1 MARPI
6 STGFKTGL
14 AFWLSSQASVV
25 YGHKHEGNLTE
36 EELHAPID
44 SILWMHMALQAVVWG
59 IIFPIGMVFGLSRS
73 RWHVPTQVRT
83 FPWPATSFVV
93 SPCLIQSVGFALTLG
108 GIFLGHAHGGRQFRH
123 SMHGSI
129 GSWIVVPIF
138 TQLILG
144 IYLKLHIHQET
155 LRPLGAKLVRSH
167 RSQGLV
173 WPKWCRSV
181 CGTLHHGE
189 YRQLRLKSVPTP
201 QAQGSAFIGYGII
214 LSLVLVLGE
223 NWVRRSGK
231 SPEWWDSWVIM
242 LWGIVNTF
250 TEHWGGAWSVKDLQH
265 TVLGV
270 LWWTGGALGIF
281 LSRNN
286 QRNVIPALIIILT
299 GWAMSDHVQALMLS
313 TKVHAVF
320 GYTLILAGVT
330 RMIEICFL
338 PATLHTAGSLEDN
351 DSEHTLSPSQGV
363 VTSQIIAARA
373 FRHLPPFLL
382 VASGFLFMSAT
393 DEELEVADDAGLDH
407 VTYILGMYSI
417 AFLLYL
423 FTLFLFHLYVT
434 TGQNANSIHA
444 GRDIIF
450 SAPPNDGIE
459 LTSPRDASKWYSRV
473 PREERPVHVIGEVDD

>member
-44 SILWMHMALQAVVWG
+44 SILWMHMALQAIVWG

-73 RWHVPTQVRT
+73 RWHVPTQ
-83 FPWPATSFVV
+83 S
-93 SPCLIQSVGFALTLG
+93 IGFALTLG

-123 SMHGSI
+123 SVHGSI

-155 LRPLGAKLVRSH
+155 LRPYAVRAHGILGRL
-167 RSQGLV
+167 
-173 WPKWCRSV
+173 WPILGWVQSLFGVIVLRDL
-181 CGTLHHGE
+181 CGPNGAGQCAAH
-189 YRQLRLKSVPTP
+189 YIM
-201 QAQGSAFIGYGII
+201 GSAFIGYGII

-338 PATLHTAGSLEDN
+338 PATLHAAGSFGDN

-423 FTLFLFHLYVT
+423 FTQFLFHLYVT
-434 TGQNANSIHA
+434 TGQNANSIQA

-473 PREERPVHVIGEVDD
+473 PREECPVHVIGEVDD

>member
-14 AFWLSSQASVV
+14 AFWLSSQAPVV

-44 SILWMHMALQAVVWG
+44 SILWMHMALQAAVWG

-73 RWHVPTQVRT
+73 RWHVPTQ
-83 FPWPATSFVV
+83 S
-93 SPCLIQSVGFALTLG
+93 IGFALSLG

-155 LRPLGAKLVRSH
+155 LRPYAVRAHGILGRL
-167 RSQGLV
+167 
-173 WPKWCRSV
+173 WPILGWVQSLFGVIVLRDL
-181 CGTLHHGE
+181 CGPNGAGQCAAH
-189 YRQLRLKSVPTP
+189 YIM
-201 QAQGSAFIGYGII
+201 GSAFIGYGII
-214 LSLVLVLGE
+214 LSLVHVLGE

-299 GWAMSDHVQALMLS
+299 GWAMSDHIQALMLS

-393 DEELEVADDAGLDH
+393 DEELEVADDTGLDH

-423 FTLFLFHLYVT
+423 FTQFLFHLYVT
-434 TGQNANSIHA
+434 TGQNANSIQA

>member
-73 RWHVPTQVRT
+73 RWHVPTQ
-83 FPWPATSFVV
+83 
-93 SPCLIQSVGFALTLG
+93 SVGFALTLG

-155 LRPLGAKLVRSH
+155 LRPYAVRAHGILGRL
-167 RSQGLV
+167 
-173 WPKWCRSV
+173 WPILGWVQSLFGVIVLRDL
-181 CGTLHHGE
+181 CGPNGAGQCAAH
-189 YRQLRLKSVPTP
+189 YIM
-201 QAQGSAFIGYGII
+201 GSAFIGYGII

>member
-14 AFWLSSQASVV
+14 AFWLSSQAPVV

-44 SILWMHMALQAVVWG
+44 SILWMHMALQAAVWG

-73 RWHVPTQVRT
+73 RWHVPTQ
-83 FPWPATSFVV
+83 S
-93 SPCLIQSVGFALTLG
+93 IGFALSLG

-155 LRPLGAKLVRSH
+155 LRPYAVRAHGILGRL
-167 RSQGLV
+167 
-173 WPKWCRSV
+173 WPILGWVQSLFGVIVLRDL
-181 CGTLHHGE
+181 CGPNGAGQCAAH
-189 YRQLRLKSVPTP
+189 YIM
-201 QAQGSAFIGYGII
+201 GSAFIGYGII

-299 GWAMSDHVQALMLS
+299 GWAMSDHIQALMLS

-393 DEELEVADDAGLDH
+393 DEELEVADDTGLDH

-423 FTLFLFHLYVT
+423 FTQFLFHLYVT
-434 TGQNANSIHA
+434 TGQNANSIQA

>member
-14 AFWLSSQASVV
+14 AFWLSSQAPVV

-44 SILWMHMALQAVVWG
+44 SILWMHMALQAAVWG

-73 RWHVPTQVRT
+73 RWHVPTQ
-83 FPWPATSFVV
+83 S
-93 SPCLIQSVGFALTLG
+93 IGFALSLG

-155 LRPLGAKLVRSH
+155 LRPYAVRAHGILGRL
-167 RSQGLV
+167 
-173 WPKWCRSV
+173 WPILGWVQSLFGVIVLRDL
-181 CGTLHHGE
+181 CGPNGAGQCAAH
-189 YRQLRLKSVPTP
+189 YIM
-201 QAQGSAFIGYGII
+201 GSAFIGYGII
-214 LSLVLVLGE
+214 LSLVHVLGE

-393 DEELEVADDAGLDH
+393 DEELEVANDTGLDH

-423 FTLFLFHLYVT
+423 FTQFLFHLYVT
-434 TGQNANSIHA
+434 TGQNANSIQA

>member
-14 AFWLSSQASVV
+14 AFWLSSQAPVV

-44 SILWMHMALQAVVWG
+44 SILWMHMALQAAVWG

-73 RWHVPTQVRT
+73 RWHVPTQ
-83 FPWPATSFVV
+83 S
-93 SPCLIQSVGFALTLG
+93 IGFALSLG

-155 LRPLGAKLVRSH
+155 LRPYAVRAHGILGRL
-167 RSQGLV
+167 
-173 WPKWCRSV
+173 WPILGWVQSLFGVIVLRDL
-181 CGTLHHGE
+181 CGPNGAGQCAAH
-189 YRQLRLKSVPTP
+189 YIM
-201 QAQGSAFIGYGII
+201 GSAFIGYGII
-214 LSLVLVLGE
+214 LSLVHVLGE

-393 DEELEVADDAGLDH
+393 DEELEVANDTGLDH

-423 FTLFLFHLYVT
+423 FTQLLFHLYVT
-434 TGQNANSIHA
+434 TGQNANSIQA